1 MQAIVETL
9 ESVDENSKKILF
21 KHFDQNS
28 VNILG
33 IRAPII
39 LENLQKLAE
48 EAKDKK
54 LRPIDSDDLESDSS
68 GNISETDEMNQIVE
82 IQKLHRN
89 IEKMKHGLRY
99 TEQTDS
105 MADMSYYTED
115 SPHQL
120 GDINF
125 EQESNKN
132 LLSNRHN

>member
-68 GNISETDEMNQIVE
+68 GNISETDEMN
-82 IQKLHRN
+82 
-89 IEKMKHGLRY
+89 
-99 TEQTDS
+99 
-105 MADMSYYTED
+105 
-115 SPHQL
+115 
-120 GDINF
+120 
-125 EQESNKN
+125 
-132 LLSNRHN
+132 